1 MPPPND
7 TNVFQN
13 WKDIADGIID
23 DFKKIIDAEDTH
35 EQVRR
40 PLQDATEVLRIAQ
53 SSAHPPP
60 SPSTRS
66 MEEVLELDWFPRVFQ
81 LTEELTAWN
90 VADSKLDTIPNV
102 GVNPR
107 SLLGREKAEH
117 EYELHPKKQ
126 LSWIKFW
133 ESATGK
139 TRELC
144 SYIDCTEKADTGGHI
159 WLEGRSRNKYCYI
172 APICR
177 GCNNAQKRSRAATPQ
192 SKLKKIMVV
201 RIRLSDD
208 MRKASI
214 FKEFADMNLDS

>member
-1 MPPPND
+1 MP
-7 TNVFQN
+7 TEAKLQ
-13 WKDIADGIID
+13 
-23 DFKKIIDAEDTH
+23 EDNAAL
-35 EQVRR
+35 RR
-40 PLQDATEVLRIAQ
+40 QLQELTEVLESQ
-53 SSAHPPP
+53 SLTEGAEASQDEPG
-60 SPSTRS
+60 SPTRLPVVSESFDCS
-66 MEEVLELDWFPRVFQ
+66 MVEVEELDWFPRVFR

-90 VADSKLDTIPNV
+90 VEGSKLDTIRHV
-102 GVNPR
+102 GMNPR

-117 EYELHPKKQ
+117 EYELHPKK

-159 WLEGRSRNKYCYI
+159 WLKGRSRNKYCYI